1 LRYDSDD
8 NDNEHKEPH
17 AKFKKRKIERYEHH
31 KFKKPEG
38 KKAPPSFQ
46 YQADNVMS
54 NQATA
59 YAELLKIC
67 NKHHASK
74 KCLMTSRHGLFIS

>member
-1 LRYDSDD
+1 M
-8 NDNEHKEPH
+8 
-17 AKFKKRKIERYEHH
+17 ERYEHH
-31 KFKKPEG
+31 KFKTPEG

-67 NKHHASK
+67 NKHHVSE
-74 KCLMTSRHGLFIS
+74 KCLQTSRLGPFIGMKGWKCVSSAVISSEVES